1 VACSVAVS
9 SVSKPRREQG
19 LAAVVGSISPSAAV
33 VAGALPLLFLHR
45 AWQPTLTVSLGSVHP
60 QAWLSDLAVVVVV
73 IAALISGIRSGF
85 APLRAGRIAWI
96 AWAAFAVWIA
106 ISIAYG
112 SARFGAYPARTHAVT
127 ATKWIEYALLAPSLP
142 LLLRRR
148 RDLDVVLW
156 SLALWSAAATLVGVL
171 EFFGAD
177 VAAKG
182 TIGHRQASF
191 LGSSDFAALSAAAL
205 IAGAVMRRG
214 WLARLLIVAGTIGT
228 VVAGS
233 LAAMLGLATA
243 LGALLLLHVR
253 RDRRRS
259 LALVSVLAAVAAGS
273 LAIRVADLSAFQR
286 FLGGKTDTSHPGK
299 VETYAHHTLL
309 VYIGGRIW
317 LGHPLLGVGWQG
329 SNDPFAF
336 EPYLAD
342 AHKRFDN
349 VSPKSFPAPGRIYG
363 VQNAYVQALA
373 DLGVVGFAALLA
385 VLGTALALALRARES
400 RAGSIAALWVALVA
414 WLWTAQG
421 FIAGVPLDALVWL
434 TVGLAATAA
443 AWRRA
448 DG

>member
-1 VACSVAVS
+1 VAVS

-19 LAAVVGSISPSAAV
+19 LAAVVGAISPGAAV
-33 VAGALPLLFLHR
+33 VALALPLLFLHR
-45 AWQPTLTVSLGSVHP
+45 AWQPTLTVSVGSVHP
-60 QAWLSDLAVVVVV
+60 QAWLSDLAVAAVVV
-73 IAALISGIRSGF
+73 AALVSGVRGGF

-96 AWAAFAVWIA
+96 AWLVFAVWIA
-106 ISIAYG
+106 LATAYG
-112 SARFGAYPARTHAVT
+112 AARFGAYPARTHAVT
-127 ATKWIEYALLAPSLP
+127 AAKWLEYALLAPALP

-156 SLALWSAAATLVGVL
+156 SLALWSAAATFVGVL

-205 IAGAVMRRG
+205 LAGVVVRRG
-214 WLARLLIVAGTIGT
+214 WLARVLVIAGTIGT
-228 VVAGS
+228 IVAGS

-243 LGALLLLHVR
+243 LCVVLLLDARV
-253 RDRRRS
+253 DRRRT
-259 LALVSVLAAVAAGS
+259 LTLGAILVAVAAGS

-286 FLGGKTDTSHPGK
+286 FLGGEEDSAHPGK

-309 VYIGGRIW
+309 DYIGLKIW
-317 LGHPLLGVGWQG
+317 LAHPVLGVGWQG
-329 SNDPFAF
+329 SNDPYAF
-336 EPYLAD
+336 TPTLAA
-342 AHKRFDN
+342 AHRRFDN
-349 VSPKSFPAPGRIYG
+349 VAERSFPAPSRIYG
-363 VQNAYVQALA
+363 VQNAYLQSLA
-373 DLGVVGFAALLA
+373 DLGVVGFAALVA
-385 VLGTALALALRARES
+385 VLGAALALAWRARS
-400 RAGSIAALWVALVA
+400 NRAGAIAVLWIVLVA

-448 DG
+448 GA